1 MIMMAQYKVG
11 TRIIRPAAT
20 IFLLLHK
27 WPLDSNIIIATHVHD
42 GDDLHCTQV
51 KFPHG
56 FDCCLN
62 ILKSEETDISQEA
75 KWFLSGL

>member
-20 IFLLLHK
+20 IFLLLRK

-42 GDDLHCTQV
+42 GDDLH
-51 KFPHG
+51 PG
-56 FDCCLN
+56 
-62 ILKSEETDISQEA
+62 
-75 KWFLSGL
+75 